1 MEGYCSLEGMVRRIL
16 VTGSEGFI
24 GGHLVKNLL
33 DKNYQ
38 IIAGYFKKDPYS
50 QLFNSGLYKKVR
62 TQHLNILDKRWV
74 FEIIAKHKIGLII
87 HLAAKTQVRDAVLSP
102 YPTIRTNVV
111 GTLNILEAARKISG
125 VGVIFAS
132 SDKAYGSSSKAYLE
146 NDSLRGQYPYDV
158 SKSSADLIA
167 QSYAKT
173 YNLPLV
179 VTRLG
184 NVYGP
189 WDLNFDRLIPGLCQA
204 MFYKKIF
211 LIRSNGRYIRDYIF
225 IDDAVRAY
233 TLLIKKFN
241 KSTGEVFNISGQDS
255 LSPLSVIRIVEKKF
269 NKKISYKIL
278 DEARAE
284 IFYQHLNSNKIGKF
298 GFVQKYRFQDKI
310 KSVIS
315 WYSNYFSKNV

>member
-1 MEGYCSLEGMVRRIL
+1 MVSRIL

-33 DKNYQ
+33 DKKYQ
-38 IIAGYFKKDPYS
+38 VIAGYFKKNPDS

-62 TQHLNILDKRWV
+62 TQHLNILDKRHV
-74 FEIIAKHKIGLII
+74 FETIAKHKIGLII

-146 NDSLRGQYPYDV
+146 SDSLRGQYPYDV

-167 QSYAKT
+167 QSYVIT

-204 MFYKKIF
+204 MFYKKNF
-211 LIRSNGRYIRDYIF
+211 LIRSNGRYIRDYIY
-225 IDDAVRAY
+225 IDDAIRAY
-233 TLLIKKFN
+233 MLLIKKFN
-241 KSTGEVFNISGQDS
+241 NCVGEIFNISGQDS
-255 LSPLSVIRIVEKKF
+255 FSPLSVIKIIEKKF
-269 NKKISYKIL
+269 AKKISYKIL

-284 IFYQHLNSNKIGKF
+284 IVYQHLNSNKIRKI
-298 GFVQKYRFQDKI
+298 GFVQKCSFEDKI
-310 KSVIS
+310 KSVVK
-315 WYSNYFSKNV
+315 WYLNYFSKNV